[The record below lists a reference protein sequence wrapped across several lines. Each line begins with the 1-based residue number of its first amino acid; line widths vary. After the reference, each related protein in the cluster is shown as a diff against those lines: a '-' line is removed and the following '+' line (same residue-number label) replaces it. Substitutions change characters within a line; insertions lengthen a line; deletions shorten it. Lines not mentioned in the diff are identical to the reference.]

1 MEEKAP
7 DASTPTAESVQ
18 VNEAQPQEIIND
30 PPKISPEDEKI
41 LNFFKNINPDLE
53 DLITLVNNLSQF
65 NYELKSFKNISFFL
79 TEENCEILRKLNAR
93 DNIKINL
100 LLTKIYINI
109 ISNESLYLNYLLEID
124 EQKINIMVQ
133 IIDECIILI
142 QKLVGFVFDH
152 EMFKLK
158 EKTLSLIKCIYFNC
172 KKEITNLTIVQKLEN
187 LLDSFPTQ
195 FYSET
200 FNELTKD
207 KDLYDILKSED
218 IDKINNFEDKF
229 AQINNYFEQFEAFKK
244 FVESN
249 AGIVNY
255 ATVGETGEEKK
266 EEMKGIDPEKI
277 DFYQQ
282 YGMLLL
288 KFCKYHHYIFLNS
301 DNKEDDKK
309 KAEEENDS
317 DNVRVVFLLDKIK
330 HDNEE
335 ENKEN
340 QKTENNEVKD
350 ESQVADNSIDINK
363 QNKKIIDLMN
373 QKSFTSIVECKE
385 YNDLMK
391 TEINKYLKLTK
402 NVETDPKLKTVIEQ
416 MTYFLSIL
424 DVESYVPLYLTD
436 FSKITITDNFTPSF
450 LTNVPAGKKNEFY
463 LETKT
468 NETML
473 VYIEFSLED
482 KSKDISFEVNKYE
495 IYSNEYKNI
504 FKEEKIEDTFKFFIL
519 CGGYSLYQIIF
530 DNNYS
535 WFTSKD
541 VNYRI
546 ALLKLNEKPPKS
558 LEPGEKKEEEEEVK
572 ENENN
577 ENNKEQKEETKEET
591 KEEKKEETKEEN
603 NEEKKEEKPLEKNE
617 KNDDNKLYCY
627 FNGKNMAFDK
637 NEICEKIKLSKEKN
651 DPNLIHISVVF
662 YLNTFRIISNGKDSI
677 KEYSD
682 EDEDLISKSFFELK
696 LKTYLSKQLKI
707 KKAQAKNKKILV
719 SIFSQNREL
728 SSLNE
733 DIAEKIEALKSKTI
747 NNSVNDP
754 EYINYLE
761 KIGFYPEENIEGYKI
776 NYKLYD
782 LCEQSLIYHLFNAK
796 VNNQE
801 INKSVL
807 FMLFDEKV
815 VNAAVFN
822 EGAII
827 SNFKGKK
834 NYLNNININDE
845 NGVLNFLENANDTFE
860 GIELVLNCFDYK
872 NKEKLKSLVEKIKK
886 YCEEKIKVNV
896 VICDENKITNDVFNY
911 MDLFYKE

>member
-1 MEEKAP
+1 MEDK
-7 DASTPTAESVQ
+7 TANTNTTTTESIEI
-18 VNEAQPQEIIND
+18 NEIKPQEIKNEL
-30 PPKISPEDEKI
+30 PKLSQEDEKI
-41 LNFFKNINPDLE
+41 INFFKTINPNLE

-65 NYELKSFKNISFFL
+65 NYELKSFKNITFFM
-79 TEENCEILRKLNAR
+79 TEENIEILKKLNAR

-100 LLTKIYINI
+100 LLSKIYTNI
-109 ISNESLYLNYLLEID
+109 ISNDSLYLNYLLEID
-124 EQKINIMVQ
+124 EQKINIMIQ

-142 QKLVGFVFDH
+142 QKLVGFVFDP
-152 EMFKLK
+152 EIFKFK
-158 EKTLSLIKCIYFNC
+158 EKTLSLIKCIYFNR
-172 KKEITNLTIVQKLEN
+172 KKEITNLTISQKLES
-187 LLDSFPTQ
+187 LLNSFPTQ
-195 FYSET
+195 YYSET
-200 FNELTKD
+200 FNELNKD
-207 KDLYDILKSED
+207 KELYDILKSED
-218 IDKINNFEDKF
+218 QEKINNFEDKF

-244 FVESN
+244 FVELN
-249 AGIVNY
+249 AGIENY
-255 ATVGETGEEKK
+255 ATVGEAGEEKK
-266 EEMKGIDPEKI
+266 DEIKGINPEKI

-288 KFCKYHHYIFLNS
+288 KFCKYHHYIFLNTE
-301 DNKEDDKK
+301 KEEDKK
-309 KAEEENDS
+309 KQEEENET

-330 HDNEE
+330 HSNEE
-335 ENKEN
+335 EKKEEEAKEN
-340 QKTENNEVKD
+340 NITKEENQINDNEMDK
-350 ESQVADNSIDINK
+350 NK
-363 QNKKIIDLMN
+363 QNQKIINLMMN
-373 QKSFTSIVECKE
+373 KSFTSIVECKE
-385 YNDLMK
+385 YNELMK
-391 TEINKYLKLTK
+391 KEINKYLSITK
-402 NVETDPKLKTVIEQ
+402 NCETDPKLKTVIEQ
-416 MTYFLSIL
+416 MKYFLSIL
-424 DVESYVPLYLTD
+424 DVESYVPLYLSD

-450 LTNVPAGKKNEFY
+450 LTNVPAGSKNEFY

-530 DNNYS
+530 DNYYS

-546 ALLKLNEKPPKS
+546 ALLKLNDKPVKP
-558 LEPGEKKEEEEEVK
+558 LEPGEKKEEEEQK
-572 ENENN
+572 ENEK
-577 ENNKEQKEETKEET
+577 EIKEQKEE
-591 KEEKKEETKEEN
+591 KKSLTE
-603 NEEKKEEKPLEKNE
+603 NE
-617 KNDDNKLYCY
+617 KNDENVFYCY
-627 FNGKNMAFDK
+627 FNGKNMAFNK
-637 NEICEKIKLSKEKN
+637 NEICEKIKIFKEKKDSN
-651 DPNLIHISVVF
+651 IIHIPVIF
-662 YLNTFRIISNGKDSI
+662 YLNTFRIISKSKDGQDITI
-677 KEYSD
+677 KNYLE
-682 EDEDLISKSFFELK
+682 EDEDLVSKSFFELK
-696 LKTYLSKQLKI
+696 LKHYLSKELKLKHSQLKD
-707 KKAQAKNKKILV
+707 KKILV

-733 DIAEKIEALKSKTI
+733 DIVEKINALKSMTI

-776 NYKLYD
+776 NFKLYD
-782 LCEQSLIYHLFNAK
+782 LCEQSLIYYLFNAK
-796 VNNQE
+796 INNQI

-845 NGVLNFLENANDTFE
+845 NGVLNFLENANDTFD
-860 GIELVLNCFDYK
+860 GIELVLSCFDYK
-872 NKEKLKSLVEKIKK
+872 ENNKKKLEELIEKIKK

-896 VICDENKITNDVFNY
+896 CVCDEKDITNNVFNY
-911 MDLFYKE
+911 MNLFYQD

>member
-1 MEEKAP
+1 MEDK
-7 DASTPTAESVQ
+7 TANTNTTTTESIEI
-18 VNEAQPQEIIND
+18 NEIKPQEIKNEL
-30 PPKISPEDEKI
+30 PKLSQEDEKI
-41 LNFFKNINPDLE
+41 INFFKTINPNLE

-65 NYELKSFKNISFFL
+65 NYELKSFKNITFFM
-79 TEENCEILRKLNAR
+79 TEENIEILKKLNAR

-100 LLTKIYINI
+100 LLSKIYTNI
-109 ISNESLYLNYLLEID
+109 ISNDSLYLNYLLEID
-124 EQKINIMVQ
+124 EQKINIMIQ

-142 QKLVGFVFDH
+142 QKLVGFVFDP
-152 EMFKLK
+152 EIFKFK
-158 EKTLSLIKCIYFNC
+158 EKTLSLIKCIYFNR
-172 KKEITNLTIVQKLEN
+172 KKEITNLTISQKLES
-187 LLDSFPTQ
+187 LLNSFPTQ
-195 FYSET
+195 YYSET
-200 FNELTKD
+200 FNELNKD
-207 KDLYDILKSED
+207 KELYDILKSED
-218 IDKINNFEDKF
+218 QEKINNFEDKF

-244 FVESN
+244 FVELN
-249 AGIVNY
+249 AGIENY
-255 ATVGETGEEKK
+255 ATVGEAGEEKK
-266 EEMKGIDPEKI
+266 DEIKGINPEKI

-288 KFCKYHHYIFLNS
+288 KFCKYHHYIFLNTE
-301 DNKEDDKK
+301 KEEDKK
-309 KAEEENDS
+309 KQEEENET

-330 HDNEE
+330 HSNEE
-335 ENKEN
+335 EKKEEEAKEN
-340 QKTENNEVKD
+340 NITKEGNQINDNE
-350 ESQVADNSIDINK
+350 IDKNK
-363 QNKKIIDLMN
+363 QNQKIINLMMN
-373 QKSFTSIVECKE
+373 KSFTSIVECKE
-385 YNDLMK
+385 YNELMK
-391 TEINKYLKLTK
+391 KEINKYLSITK
-402 NVETDPKLKTVIEQ
+402 NCETDPKLKIVIEQ
-416 MTYFLSIL
+416 MKYFLSIL
-424 DVESYVPLYLTD
+424 DVESYVPLYLSD

-450 LTNVPAGKKNEFY
+450 LTNVPAGSKNEFY

-530 DNNYS
+530 DNYYS

-546 ALLKLNEKPPKS
+546 ALLKLNDKPVKP
-558 LEPGEKKEEEEEVK
+558 LEPGEKKEEEEQK
-572 ENENN
+572 ENEK
-577 ENNKEQKEETKEET
+577 EIKEQKEE
-591 KEEKKEETKEEN
+591 KKSLTE
-603 NEEKKEEKPLEKNE
+603 NE
-617 KNDDNKLYCY
+617 KNDENVFYCY
-627 FNGKNMAFDK
+627 FNGKNMAFNK
-637 NEICEKIKLSKEKN
+637 NEICERIKIFKEKKDSN
-651 DPNLIHISVVF
+651 IMHIPVIF
-662 YLNTFRIISNGKDSI
+662 YLNTFRIISKSKDGQDITI
-677 KEYSD
+677 KNYLE
-682 EDEDLISKSFFELK
+682 EDEDLVSKSFFELK
-696 LKTYLSKQLKI
+696 LKHYLSKELKLKHSQLKD
-707 KKAQAKNKKILV
+707 KKILV

-733 DIAEKIEALKSKTI
+733 DIVEKINALKSMTI

-776 NYKLYD
+776 NFKLYD
-782 LCEQSLIYHLFNAK
+782 LCEQSLIYYLFNAK
-796 VNNQE
+796 INNQI

-845 NGVLNFLENANDTFE
+845 NGVLNFLENANDTFD
-860 GIELVLNCFDYK
+860 GIELVLSCFDYK
-872 NKEKLKSLVEKIKK
+872 ENNKKKLEELIEKIKK

-896 VICDENKITNDVFNY
+896 CVCDEKDITNNVFNY
-911 MDLFYKE
+911 MNLFYQD

>member
-1 MEEKAP
+1 MEDK
-7 DASTPTAESVQ
+7 TANTNTTTTESIEI
-18 VNEAQPQEIIND
+18 NEIKPQEIKNEL
-30 PPKISPEDEKI
+30 PKLSQEDEKI
-41 LNFFKNINPDLE
+41 INFFKTINPNLE

-65 NYELKSFKNISFFL
+65 NYELKSFKNITFFM
-79 TEENCEILRKLNAR
+79 TEENIEILKKLNAR

-100 LLTKIYINI
+100 LLSKIYTNI
-109 ISNESLYLNYLLEID
+109 ISNDSLYLNYLLEID
-124 EQKINIMVQ
+124 EQKINIMIQ

-142 QKLVGFVFDH
+142 QKLVGFVFDP
-152 EMFKLK
+152 EIFKFK
-158 EKTLSLIKCIYFNC
+158 EKTLSLIKCIYFNR
-172 KKEITNLTIVQKLEN
+172 KKEITNLTISQKLES
-187 LLDSFPTQ
+187 LLNSFPTQ
-195 FYSET
+195 YYSET
-200 FNELTKD
+200 FNELNKD
-207 KDLYDILKSED
+207 KELYDILKSED
-218 IDKINNFEDKF
+218 QEKINNFEDKF

-244 FVESN
+244 FVELN
-249 AGIVNY
+249 AGIENY
-255 ATVGETGEEKK
+255 ATVGEAGEEKK
-266 EEMKGIDPEKI
+266 DEIKGINPEKI

-288 KFCKYHHYIFLNS
+288 KFCKYHHYIFLNTE
-301 DNKEDDKK
+301 KEEDKK
-309 KAEEENDS
+309 KQEEENET

-330 HDNEE
+330 HSNEE
-335 ENKEN
+335 EKKEEEAKEN
-340 QKTENNEVKD
+340 NITKEENQINDNETDK
-350 ESQVADNSIDINK
+350 NK
-363 QNKKIIDLMN
+363 QNQKIINLMMN
-373 QKSFTSIVECKE
+373 KSFTSIVECKE
-385 YNDLMK
+385 YNELMK
-391 TEINKYLKLTK
+391 KEINKYLSITK
-402 NVETDPKLKTVIEQ
+402 NCETDPKLKIVIEQ
-416 MTYFLSIL
+416 MKYFLSIL
-424 DVESYVPLYLTD
+424 DVESYVPLYLSD

-450 LTNVPAGKKNEFY
+450 LTNVPAGSKNEFY

-530 DNNYS
+530 DNYYS

-546 ALLKLNEKPPKS
+546 ALLKLNDKPVKP
-558 LEPGEKKEEEEEVK
+558 LEPGEKKEEEEQK
-572 ENENN
+572 ENEK
-577 ENNKEQKEETKEET
+577 EIKEQKEEKRSLTE
-591 KEEKKEETKEEN
+591 
-603 NEEKKEEKPLEKNE
+603 NE
-617 KNDDNKLYCY
+617 KNDENIFYCY
-627 FNGKNMAFDK
+627 FNGKNMAFNK
-637 NEICEKIKLSKEKN
+637 NEICEKIKIFKEKKDSN
-651 DPNLIHISVVF
+651 IIHIPVIF
-662 YLNTFRIISNGKDSI
+662 YLNTFRIISKSKDGQDITI
-677 KEYSD
+677 KNYLE
-682 EDEDLISKSFFELK
+682 EDEDLVSKSFFELK
-696 LKTYLSKQLKI
+696 LKHYLSKELKLKHSQLKD
-707 KKAQAKNKKILV
+707 KKILV

-733 DIAEKIEALKSKTI
+733 DIVEKINALKSMTI

-776 NYKLYD
+776 NFKLYD
-782 LCEQSLIYHLFNAK
+782 LCEQSLIYYLFNAK
-796 VNNQE
+796 INNQI

-845 NGVLNFLENANDTFE
+845 NGVLNFLENANDTFD
-860 GIELVLNCFDYK
+860 GIELVLSCFDYK
-872 NKEKLKSLVEKIKK
+872 ENNKKKLEELIEKIKK

-896 VICDENKITNDVFNY
+896 CVCDEKDITNNVFNY
-911 MDLFYKE
+911 MNLFYQD

>member
-1 MEEKAP
+1 MEDKTSDTNTATAEQIQMKEEK
-7 DASTPTAESVQ
+7 
-18 VNEAQPQEIIND
+18 PQEIKTQPI
-30 PPKISPEDEKI
+30 KISQEDEKI
-41 LNFFKNINPDLE
+41 INFFKTINPDLE
-53 DLITLVNNLSQF
+53 DLFTLVNNLSQF
-65 NYELKSFKNISFFL
+65 NYELKSIKDISFFL
-79 TEENCEILRKLNAR
+79 TNENFELLKKLSAR
-93 DNIKINL
+93 ENIKINL
-100 LLTKIYINI
+100 LLSKIYINI
-109 ISNESLYLNYLLEID
+109 ISNESLYSNYLIKID
-124 EQKINIMVQ
+124 EPKINLMIQ

-142 QKLVGFVFDH
+142 QKLSGFVFDP
-152 EMFKLK
+152 EIFKFK

-187 LLDSFPTQ
+187 LLNSFPTQ

-207 KDLYDILKSED
+207 KDLFDILKSED
-218 IDKINNFEDKF
+218 QEKINNFEDKF

-249 AGIVNY
+249 SGIVNY
-255 ATVGETGEEKK
+255 TSIGETGEEKK
-266 EEMKGIDPEKI
+266 EDKKNIDPEKI

-288 KFCKYHHYIFLNS
+288 KFCKYHHYIFLNTE
-301 DNKEDDKK
+301 KEEDKK
-309 KAEEENDS
+309 KQEEENESDS
-317 DNVRVVFLLDKIK
+317 VRVVFLLDKIK
-330 HDNEE
+330 HDNDEEKKEE
-335 ENKEN
+335 ENGENNIKKEEN
-340 QKTENNEVKD
+340 QISDNNK
-350 ESQVADNSIDINK
+350 NK
-363 QNKKIIDLMN
+363 QNEKIINLMMN
-373 QKSFTSIVECKE
+373 KSFTSIVECKE

-391 TEINKYLKLTK
+391 KEINKYLTITK
-402 NVETDPKLKTVIEQ
+402 NCETDPKLKTVIEQ
-416 MTYFLSIL
+416 MKYFLSIL

-450 LTNVPAGKKNEFY
+450 VTNVPAGSKNEFY

-473 VYIEFSLED
+473 LYIEFSLED

-530 DNNYS
+530 DNYYS

-546 ALLKLNEKPPKS
+546 ALLKLNDKPPKS
-558 LEPGEKKEEEEEVK
+558 LELGDKKDEEEEK
-572 ENENN
+572 ENNNN
-577 ENNKEQKEETKEET
+577 ETKEQKEA
-591 KEEKKEETKEEN
+591 KKTLTE
-603 NEEKKEEKPLEKNE
+603 NE
-617 KNDDNKLYCY
+617 KNDENIFYCY
-627 FNGKNMAFDK
+627 FNGKNMAFNK
-637 NEICEKIKLSKEKN
+637 NEICEEIKAFKEKK
-651 DPNLIHISVVF
+651 DPNIIHIPVIF
-662 YLNTFRIISNGKDSI
+662 YLNNFRIISNSKDGQDIEI
-677 KEYSD
+677 KEHIE
-682 EDEDLISKSFFELK
+682 EDEDLVSKSFFELK
-696 LKTYLSKQLKI
+696 LKNYLAKVLKL
-707 KKAQAKNKKILV
+707 KPSQTKDKKILV

-733 DIAEKIEALKSKTI
+733 DIAEKINALKSKTI

-776 NYKLYD
+776 NFKLYD

-796 VNNQE
+796 VNNQI

-860 GIELVLNCFDYK
+860 GIDLVLSCLDYK
-872 NKEKLKSLVEKIKK
+872 ENNKKNLEELIEKIKK

-896 VICDENKITNDVFNY
+896 TVCDEKDINYNVFNY
-911 MDLFYKE
+911 MNLFYKD

>member
-1 MEEKAP
+1 MEDKTSDTNTATAEQIQMKEEK
-7 DASTPTAESVQ
+7 
-18 VNEAQPQEIIND
+18 PQEIKTQPI
-30 PPKISPEDEKI
+30 KISQEDEKI
-41 LNFFKNINPDLE
+41 INFFKTINPDLE
-53 DLITLVNNLSQF
+53 DLFTLVNNLSQF
-65 NYELKSFKNISFFL
+65 NYELKSIKDISFFL
-79 TEENCEILRKLNAR
+79 TNENFELLKKLSAR
-93 DNIKINL
+93 ENIKINL
-100 LLTKIYINI
+100 LLSKIYINI
-109 ISNESLYLNYLLEID
+109 ISNESLYSNYLIKID
-124 EQKINIMVQ
+124 EPKINLMIQ

-142 QKLVGFVFDH
+142 QKLSGFVFDP
-152 EMFKLK
+152 EIFKFK

-187 LLDSFPTQ
+187 LLNSFPTQ

-207 KDLYDILKSED
+207 KDLFDILKSED
-218 IDKINNFEDKF
+218 QEKINNFEDKF

-249 AGIVNY
+249 SGIVNY
-255 ATVGETGEEKK
+255 TSIGETGEEKK
-266 EEMKGIDPEKI
+266 EDKKNIDPEKI

-288 KFCKYHHYIFLNS
+288 KFCKYHHYIFLNTE
-301 DNKEDDKK
+301 KEEDKK
-309 KAEEENDS
+309 KQEEENESDS
-317 DNVRVVFLLDKIK
+317 VRVVFLLDKIK
-330 HDNEE
+330 HDNDEEKKEE
-335 ENKEN
+335 ENGENNIKKEEN
-340 QKTENNEVKD
+340 QISDNNK
-350 ESQVADNSIDINK
+350 NK
-363 QNKKIIDLMN
+363 QNEKIINLMMN
-373 QKSFTSIVECKE
+373 KSFTSIVECKE

-391 TEINKYLKLTK
+391 KEINKYLTITK
-402 NVETDPKLKTVIEQ
+402 NCETDPKLKTVIEQ
-416 MTYFLSIL
+416 MKYFLSIL

-450 LTNVPAGKKNEFY
+450 VTNVPAGSKNEFY

-473 VYIEFSLED
+473 LYIEFSLED

-530 DNNYS
+530 DNYYS

-546 ALLKLNEKPPKS
+546 ALLKLNDKPPKS
-558 LEPGEKKEEEEEVK
+558 LELGDKKDEEEEK
-572 ENENN
+572 ENNNN
-577 ENNKEQKEETKEET
+577 ETKEQKEA
-591 KEEKKEETKEEN
+591 KKTLTE
-603 NEEKKEEKPLEKNE
+603 NE
-617 KNDDNKLYCY
+617 KNDENIFYCY
-627 FNGKNMAFDK
+627 FNGKNMAFNK
-637 NEICEKIKLSKEKN
+637 NEICEEIKAFKEKK
-651 DPNLIHISVVF
+651 DPNIIHIPVIF
-662 YLNTFRIISNGKDSI
+662 YLNNFRIISNSEDGQNITI
-677 KEYSD
+677 KEYK
-682 EDEDLISKSFFELK
+682 EDEEDLCSKSFFELK
-696 LKTYLSKQLKI
+696 LKNYLAKVLKL
-707 KKAQAKNKKILV
+707 KPSQTKDKKILV

-733 DIAEKIEALKSKTI
+733 DIAEKINALKSKTI

-776 NYKLYD
+776 NFKLYD

-796 VNNQE
+796 VNNQI

-860 GIELVLNCFDYK
+860 GIDLVLSCLDYK
-872 NKEKLKSLVEKIKK
+872 ENNKKNLEELIEKIKK

-896 VICDENKITNDVFNY
+896 TVCDEKDINYNVFNY
-911 MDLFYKE
+911 MNLFYKD

>member
-1 MEEKAP
+1 MEDKTSDTNTATAEQIQMKEEK
-7 DASTPTAESVQ
+7 
-18 VNEAQPQEIIND
+18 PQEIKTQPI
-30 PPKISPEDEKI
+30 KISQEDEKI
-41 LNFFKNINPDLE
+41 INFFKTINPDLE
-53 DLITLVNNLSQF
+53 DLFTLVNNLSQF
-65 NYELKSFKNISFFL
+65 NYELKSIKDISFFL
-79 TEENCEILRKLNAR
+79 TNENFELLKKLSAR
-93 DNIKINL
+93 ENIKINL
-100 LLTKIYINI
+100 LLSKIYINI
-109 ISNESLYLNYLLEID
+109 ISNESLYSNYLIKID
-124 EQKINIMVQ
+124 EPKINLMIQ

-142 QKLVGFVFDH
+142 QKLSGFVFDP
-152 EMFKLK
+152 EIFKFK

-187 LLDSFPTQ
+187 LLNSFPTQ

-207 KDLYDILKSED
+207 KDLFDILKSED
-218 IDKINNFEDKF
+218 QEKINNFEDKF

-249 AGIVNY
+249 SGIVNY
-255 ATVGETGEEKK
+255 TSIGETGEEKK
-266 EEMKGIDPEKI
+266 EDKKNIDPEKI

-288 KFCKYHHYIFLNS
+288 KFCKYHHYIFLNTE
-301 DNKEDDKK
+301 KEEDKK
-309 KAEEENDS
+309 KQEEENESDS
-317 DNVRVVFLLDKIK
+317 VRVVFLLDKIK
-330 HDNEE
+330 HDNDEEKKEE
-335 ENKEN
+335 ENGENNIKKEEN
-340 QKTENNEVKD
+340 QISDNNK
-350 ESQVADNSIDINK
+350 NK
-363 QNKKIIDLMN
+363 QNEKIINLMMN
-373 QKSFTSIVECKE
+373 KSFTSIVECKE

-391 TEINKYLKLTK
+391 KEINKYLTITK
-402 NVETDPKLKTVIEQ
+402 NCETDPKLKTVIEQ
-416 MTYFLSIL
+416 MKYFLSIL

-450 LTNVPAGKKNEFY
+450 VTNVPAGSKNEFY

-473 VYIEFSLED
+473 LYIEFSLED

-530 DNNYS
+530 DNYYS

-546 ALLKLNEKPPKS
+546 ALLKLNDKPPKS
-558 LEPGEKKEEEEEVK
+558 LELGDKKDEEEEK
-572 ENENN
+572 ENNNN
-577 ENNKEQKEETKEET
+577 ETKEQKEA
-591 KEEKKEETKEEN
+591 KKTLTE
-603 NEEKKEEKPLEKNE
+603 NE
-617 KNDDNKLYCY
+617 KNDENIFYCY
-627 FNGKNMAFDK
+627 FNGKNMAFNK
-637 NEICEKIKLSKEKN
+637 NEICEKIKTFKEKN
-651 DPNLIHISVVF
+651 DPNIIHIPVIF
-662 YLNTFRIISNGKDSI
+662 YLNNFRIISNSKDGQDIEI
-677 KEYSD
+677 KEHIE
-682 EDEDLISKSFFELK
+682 EDEDLVSKSFFELK
-696 LKTYLSKQLKI
+696 LKHYLSKVLKLKQSQI
-707 KKAQAKNKKILV
+707 KDKKILV

-733 DIAEKIEALKSKTI
+733 DIAEKINALKSKTI

-776 NYKLYD
+776 NFKLYD

-796 VNNQE
+796 VNNQI

-860 GIELVLNCFDYK
+860 GIDLVLSCLDYK
-872 NKEKLKSLVEKIKK
+872 ENNKKNLEELIEKIKK

-896 VICDENKITNDVFNY
+896 TVCDEKEINKNVFNY
-911 MDLFYKE
+911 MNLFYKD

>member
-1 MEEKAP
+1 MEDKTSDTNTATAEQIPVNEEKL
-7 DASTPTAESVQ
+7 
-18 VNEAQPQEIIND
+18 QEIKTE
-30 PPKISPEDEKI
+30 PVKVTQEDEKI
-41 LNFFKNINPDLE
+41 ISFFKTINPNLE
-53 DLITLVNNLSQF
+53 DLVTLVNNLSQF

-79 TEENCEILRKLNAR
+79 TAENFEILKKLNAR
-93 DNIKINL
+93 ENIKINL
-100 LLTKIYINI
+100 LLSKIYMNI
-109 ISNESLYLNYLLEID
+109 ISNESLYLNYLIEID
-124 EQKINIMVQ
+124 EQKINLMIE

-142 QKLVGFVFDH
+142 QKLSGFVFDP
-152 EMFKLK
+152 EMFKFK

-172 KKEITNLTIVQKLEN
+172 KKKITNLTIAQKLEN
-187 LLDSFPTQ
+187 LLNSFPTQ

-200 FNELTKD
+200 FNELNKD
-207 KDLYDILKSED
+207 KELFDILKSED
-218 IDKINNFEDKF
+218 QEKINNFEDKF

-244 FVESN
+244 FVECNS
-249 AGIVNY
+249 GIVNY
-255 ATVGETGEEKK
+255 TSIGETGEEKK
-266 EEMKGIDPEKI
+266 EDMKNINPEKI

-288 KFCKYHHYIFLNS
+288 KFCKYHHYIFLNTE
-301 DNKEDDKK
+301 KEEDKK
-309 KAEEENDS
+309 KQEQENESDS
-317 DNVRVVFLLDKIK
+317 VRVVFLLDKIK
-330 HDNEE
+330 NDNDEEKKEE
-335 ENKEN
+335 EKGENNSKKEEN
-340 QKTENNEVKD
+340 QISDNNGINK
-350 ESQVADNSIDINK
+350 NK
-363 QNKKIIDLMN
+363 QNEKIINLMMN
-373 QKSFTSIVECKE
+373 KSFTSIVECKE

-391 TEINKYLKLTK
+391 KEINKYLTITK
-402 NVETDPKLKTVIEQ
+402 NCETDPKLKTVIEQ
-416 MTYFLSIL
+416 MKYFLSIL

-450 LTNVPAGKKNEFY
+450 ITNVPSGSKNEFY

-473 VYIEFSLED
+473 LYIEFSLED

-530 DNNYS
+530 DNYYS

-546 ALLKLNEKPPKS
+546 ALLKLNDKPPKS
-558 LEPGEKKEEEEEVK
+558 LELGEKKDEE
-572 ENENN
+572 
-577 ENNKEQKEETKEET
+577 EQKENNTNEIKEE
-591 KEEKKEETKEEN
+591 KEEKKTLTE
-603 NEEKKEEKPLEKNE
+603 NE
-617 KNDDNKLYCY
+617 KNDENIFYCY
-627 FNGKNMAFDK
+627 FNGKNMAFNK
-637 NEICEKIKLSKEKN
+637 NEICEKIKTFKEKK
-651 DPNLIHISVVF
+651 DPNIIHIPVIF
-662 YLNTFRIISNGKDSI
+662 YLNNFRIISNSEDGQNITI
-677 KEYSD
+677 KEYTEDD
-682 EDEDLISKSFFELK
+682 EDIVSKSFFELK
-696 LKTYLSKQLKI
+696 LKNYLTKVLKLKQSQTKD
-707 KKAQAKNKKILV
+707 KNILV

-733 DIAEKIEALKSKTI
+733 DIAEKINALKSKTI

-776 NYKLYD
+776 NFNLYD
-782 LCEQSLIYHLFNAK
+782 LCEQSLIYHLFHAK
-796 VNNQE
+796 VNNQI

-860 GIELVLNCFDYK
+860 GIDLVLSCLDYK
-872 NKEKLKSLVEKIKK
+872 ENNKKKLGELIEKIKK

-896 VICDENKITNDVFNY
+896 TVCDEKEINNNVFNY
-911 MDLFYKE
+911 MNLFYKD

>member
-1 MEEKAP
+1 MEDK
-7 DASTPTAESVQ
+7 TANTNTTTTESIKI
-18 VNEAQPQEIIND
+18 NEIKPQEIKNEF
-30 PPKISPEDEKI
+30 PKLSQEDEKI
-41 LNFFKNINPDLE
+41 INFFKTINPNLE

-65 NYELKSFKNISFFL
+65 NYELKSFKNITFFM
-79 TEENCEILRKLNAR
+79 TEENIDILKKLNAR

-100 LLTKIYINI
+100 LLSKIYTNI
-109 ISNESLYLNYLLEID
+109 ISNDSLYLNYLLEID
-124 EQKINIMVQ
+124 EQKINIMIQ

-142 QKLVGFVFDH
+142 QKLVGFVFDP
-152 EMFKLK
+152 EIFKFK
-158 EKTLSLIKCIYFNC
+158 EKTLSLIKCIYFNR
-172 KKEITNLTIVQKLEN
+172 KKEITNLTISQKLES
-187 LLDSFPTQ
+187 LLNSFPTQ
-195 FYSET
+195 YYSET
-200 FNELTKD
+200 FNELNKD
-207 KDLYDILKSED
+207 KELYDILKSED
-218 IDKINNFEDKF
+218 QEKINNFEDKF

-244 FVESN
+244 FVELN
-249 AGIVNY
+249 AGIENY
-255 ATVGETGEEKK
+255 ATVGEAGEEKK
-266 EEMKGIDPEKI
+266 DDIKGINPEKI

-288 KFCKYHHYIFLNS
+288 KFCKYHHYIFLNTE
-301 DNKEDDKK
+301 KEEDKK
-309 KAEEENDS
+309 KQEEENET

-330 HDNEE
+330 HSNEE
-335 ENKEN
+335 EKKEEEAKEN
-340 QKTENNEVKD
+340 NITKEENQISDNETDK
-350 ESQVADNSIDINK
+350 NK
-363 QNKKIIDLMN
+363 QNQKIINLMMN
-373 QKSFTSIVECKE
+373 KSFTSIVECKE
-385 YNDLMK
+385 YNELMK
-391 TEINKYLKLTK
+391 KEINKYLSITK
-402 NVETDPKLKTVIEQ
+402 NCETDPKLKTVIEQ
-416 MTYFLSIL
+416 MKYFLSIL
-424 DVESYVPLYLTD
+424 DVESYVPLYLSD

-450 LTNVPAGKKNEFY
+450 LTNVPAGSKNEFY

-530 DNNYS
+530 DNYYS

-546 ALLKLNEKPPKS
+546 ALLKLNDKPVKP
-558 LEPGEKKEEEEEVK
+558 LEPGEKKEDEEQK
-572 ENENN
+572 ENEK
-577 ENNKEQKEETKEET
+577 EIKEQKEE
-591 KEEKKEETKEEN
+591 KKSLTE
-603 NEEKKEEKPLEKNE
+603 NE
-617 KNDDNKLYCY
+617 KNDENVFYCY
-627 FNGKNMAFDK
+627 FNGKNMAFNK
-637 NEICEKIKLSKEKN
+637 NEICEKIKIFKEKKDSN
-651 DPNLIHISVVF
+651 IIHIPVIF
-662 YLNTFRIISNGKDSI
+662 YLNTFRIISKSKDGQDITI
-677 KEYSD
+677 KNYLE
-682 EDEDLISKSFFELK
+682 EDEDLVSKSFFELK
-696 LKTYLSKQLKI
+696 LKHYLSKELKLKHSQLKD
-707 KKAQAKNKKILV
+707 KKILV

-733 DIAEKIEALKSKTI
+733 DIVEKINALKSMTI

-776 NYKLYD
+776 NFKLYD
-782 LCEQSLIYHLFNAK
+782 LCEQSLIYYLFNAK
-796 VNNQE
+796 INNQI

-845 NGVLNFLENANDTFE
+845 NGVLNFLENANDTFD
-860 GIELVLNCFDYK
+860 GIELVLSCFDYK
-872 NKEKLKSLVEKIKK
+872 ENNKKKLEELIEKIKK

-896 VICDENKITNDVFNY
+896 CVCDEKDIINNVFNY
-911 MDLFYKE
+911 MNLFYQD

>member
-1 MEEKAP
+1 MEDKTSDTNTATAEQIPVNEEK
-7 DASTPTAESVQ
+7 
-18 VNEAQPQEIIND
+18 PQEIKTE
-30 PPKISPEDEKI
+30 PVKVSQEDEKI
-41 LNFFKNINPDLE
+41 ISFFKTINPNLE
-53 DLITLVNNLSQF
+53 DLVTLVNNLSQF

-79 TEENCEILRKLNAR
+79 TAENFEILKKLNAR
-93 DNIKINL
+93 ENIKINL
-100 LLTKIYINI
+100 LLSKIYMNI
-109 ISNESLYLNYLLEID
+109 ISNESLYLNYLIEID
-124 EQKINIMVQ
+124 EQKINLMIE

-142 QKLVGFVFDH
+142 QKLSGFVFDP
-152 EMFKLK
+152 EMFKFK

-172 KKEITNLTIVQKLEN
+172 KKKITNLTIAQKLEN
-187 LLDSFPTQ
+187 LLNSFPTQ

-200 FNELTKD
+200 FNELNKD
-207 KDLYDILKSED
+207 KELFDILKSED
-218 IDKINNFEDKF
+218 QEKINNFEDKF

-244 FVESN
+244 FVECNS
-249 AGIVNY
+249 GIVNY
-255 ATVGETGEEKK
+255 TSIGETGEEKK
-266 EEMKGIDPEKI
+266 EDMKNINPEKI

-288 KFCKYHHYIFLNS
+288 KFCKYHHYIFLNTE
-301 DNKEDDKK
+301 KEEDKK
-309 KAEEENDS
+309 KQEQENESDS
-317 DNVRVVFLLDKIK
+317 VRVVFLLDKIK
-330 HDNEE
+330 HDNDEEKKEE
-335 ENKEN
+335 EKGENNTKKEEN
-340 QKTENNEVKD
+340 QISDNNGISK
-350 ESQVADNSIDINK
+350 NK
-363 QNKKIIDLMN
+363 QNEKIINLMMN
-373 QKSFTSIVECKE
+373 KSFTSIVECKE

-391 TEINKYLKLTK
+391 KEINKYLTITK
-402 NVETDPKLKTVIEQ
+402 NCETDPKLKTVIEQ
-416 MTYFLSIL
+416 MKYFLSIL

-450 LTNVPAGKKNEFY
+450 ITNVPAGSKNEFY

-473 VYIEFSLED
+473 LYIEFGLED

-530 DNNYS
+530 DNYYS

-546 ALLKLNEKPPKS
+546 ALLKLNDKPPKS
-558 LEPGEKKEEEEEVK
+558 LELGDKKDEE
-572 ENENN
+572 
-577 ENNKEQKEETKEET
+577 EQKENNTNEIKET
-591 KEEKKEETKEEN
+591 KEEKKTLTE
-603 NEEKKEEKPLEKNE
+603 NE
-617 KNDDNKLYCY
+617 KNDENIFYCY
-627 FNGKNMAFDK
+627 FNGKNMAFNK
-637 NEICEKIKLSKEKN
+637 NEICEKIKTFKEKN
-651 DPNLIHISVVF
+651 DPNIIHIPVIF
-662 YLNTFRIISNGKDSI
+662 YLNNFRIISNSEDGQNITI
-677 KEYSD
+677 KEYTE
-682 EDEDLISKSFFELK
+682 EDEDLVSKSFFELK
-696 LKTYLSKQLKI
+696 LKNYLTKVLKLKQS
-707 KKAQAKNKKILV
+707 QAKDKNILV

-733 DIAEKIEALKSKTI
+733 DIAEKINALKSKTI

-776 NYKLYD
+776 NFNLYD
-782 LCEQSLIYHLFNAK
+782 LCEQSLIYHLFHAK
-796 VNNQE
+796 VNNQI

-860 GIELVLNCFDYK
+860 GIDLVLSCLDYK
-872 NKEKLKSLVEKIKK
+872 ENNKKKLGELIEKIKK

-896 VICDENKITNDVFNY
+896 TVCDEKEINNNVFNY
-911 MDLFYKE
+911 MNLFYKD

>member
-1 MEEKAP
+1 MEDK
-7 DASTPTAESVQ
+7 TANTNTTTTESIEI
-18 VNEAQPQEIIND
+18 NEIKPQEIKNEL
-30 PPKISPEDEKI
+30 PKLSQEDEKI
-41 LNFFKNINPDLE
+41 INFFKTINPNLE

-65 NYELKSFKNISFFL
+65 NYELKSFKNITFFM
-79 TEENCEILRKLNAR
+79 TEENIDILKKLNAR

-100 LLTKIYINI
+100 LLSKIYTNI
-109 ISNESLYLNYLLEID
+109 ISNDSLYLNYLLEID
-124 EQKINIMVQ
+124 EQKINIMIQ

-142 QKLVGFVFDH
+142 QKLVGFVFDP
-152 EMFKLK
+152 EIFKFK
-158 EKTLSLIKCIYFNC
+158 EKTLSLIKCIYFNR
-172 KKEITNLTIVQKLEN
+172 KKEITNLTISQKLES
-187 LLDSFPTQ
+187 LLNSFPTQ
-195 FYSET
+195 YYSET
-200 FNELTKD
+200 FNELNKD
-207 KDLYDILKSED
+207 KELYDILKSED
-218 IDKINNFEDKF
+218 QEKINNFEDKF

-244 FVESN
+244 FVELN
-249 AGIVNY
+249 AGIENY
-255 ATVGETGEEKK
+255 ATVGEAGEEKK
-266 EEMKGIDPEKI
+266 DEIKGINPEKI

-288 KFCKYHHYIFLNS
+288 KFCKYHHYIFLNTE
-301 DNKEDDKK
+301 KEEDKK
-309 KAEEENDS
+309 KQEEENET

-330 HDNEE
+330 HSNEE
-335 ENKEN
+335 EKKEEEAKEN
-340 QKTENNEVKD
+340 NITKEENQINDNEMDK
-350 ESQVADNSIDINK
+350 NK
-363 QNKKIIDLMN
+363 QNQKIINLMMN
-373 QKSFTSIVECKE
+373 KSFTSIVECKE
-385 YNDLMK
+385 YNELMK
-391 TEINKYLKLTK
+391 KEINKYLSITK
-402 NVETDPKLKTVIEQ
+402 NCETDPKLKIVIEQ
-416 MTYFLSIL
+416 MKYFLSIL
-424 DVESYVPLYLTD
+424 DVESYVPLYLSD

-450 LTNVPAGKKNEFY
+450 LTNVPAGSKNEFY

-530 DNNYS
+530 DNYYS

-546 ALLKLNEKPPKS
+546 ALLKLNDKPVKP
-558 LEPGEKKEEEEEVK
+558 LEPGEKKEEEEQK
-572 ENENN
+572 ENEK
-577 ENNKEQKEETKEET
+577 EIKEQKEE
-591 KEEKKEETKEEN
+591 KKSLTEI
-603 NEEKKEEKPLEKNE
+603 E
-617 KNDDNKLYCY
+617 KNDENVFYCY
-627 FNGKNMAFDK
+627 FNGKNMAFNK
-637 NEICEKIKLSKEKN
+637 NEICEKIKIFKEKKDSN
-651 DPNLIHISVVF
+651 IIHIPVIF
-662 YLNTFRIISNGKDSI
+662 YLNTFRIISKSKDGQDITI
-677 KEYSD
+677 KNYLE
-682 EDEDLISKSFFELK
+682 EDEDLVSKSFFELK
-696 LKTYLSKQLKI
+696 LKHYLSKELKLKHSQLKD
-707 KKAQAKNKKILV
+707 KKILV

-733 DIAEKIEALKSKTI
+733 DIVEKINALKSMTI

-776 NYKLYD
+776 NFKLYD
-782 LCEQSLIYHLFNAK
+782 LCEQSLIYYLFNAK
-796 VNNQE
+796 INNQI

-834 NYLNNININDE
+834 NYLNNINTNDE
-845 NGVLNFLENANDTFE
+845 NGVLNFLENANDTFD
-860 GIELVLNCFDYK
+860 GIELVLSCFDYK
-872 NKEKLKSLVEKIKK
+872 ENNKKKLEELIEKIKK

-896 VICDENKITNDVFNY
+896 CVCDEKDITNNVFNY
-911 MDLFYKE
+911 MNLFYQD

>member
-1 MEEKAP
+1 MEDK
-7 DASTPTAESVQ
+7 TANTNTTTTESIEI
-18 VNEAQPQEIIND
+18 NEIKPQEIKNEL
-30 PPKISPEDEKI
+30 PKLSQEDEKI
-41 LNFFKNINPDLE
+41 INFFKTINPNLE

-65 NYELKSFKNISFFL
+65 NYELKSFKNITFFM
-79 TEENCEILRKLNAR
+79 TEENIEILKKLNAR

-100 LLTKIYINI
+100 LLSKIYTNI
-109 ISNESLYLNYLLEID
+109 ISNDSLYLNYLLEID
-124 EQKINIMVQ
+124 EQKINIMIQ

-142 QKLVGFVFDH
+142 QKLVGFVFDP
-152 EMFKLK
+152 EIFKFK
-158 EKTLSLIKCIYFNC
+158 EKTLSLIKCIYFNR
-172 KKEITNLTIVQKLEN
+172 KKEITNLTISQKLES
-187 LLDSFPTQ
+187 LLNSFPTQ
-195 FYSET
+195 YYSET
-200 FNELTKD
+200 FNELNKD
-207 KDLYDILKSED
+207 KELYDILKSED
-218 IDKINNFEDKF
+218 QEKINNFEDKF

-244 FVESN
+244 FVELN
-249 AGIVNY
+249 AGIENY
-255 ATVGETGEEKK
+255 ATVGEAGEEKK
-266 EEMKGIDPEKI
+266 DEIKGINPEKI

-288 KFCKYHHYIFLNS
+288 KFCKYHHYIFLNTE
-301 DNKEDDKK
+301 KEEDKK
-309 KAEEENDS
+309 KQEEENET

-330 HDNEE
+330 HSNEE
-335 ENKEN
+335 EKKEEETKEN
-340 QKTENNEVKD
+340 NITKEENQINDNETDK
-350 ESQVADNSIDINK
+350 NK
-363 QNKKIIDLMN
+363 QNQKIINLMMN
-373 QKSFTSIVECKE
+373 KSFTSIVECKE
-385 YNDLMK
+385 YNELMK
-391 TEINKYLKLTK
+391 KEINKYLSITK
-402 NVETDPKLKTVIEQ
+402 NCETDPKLKTVIEQ
-416 MTYFLSIL
+416 MKYFLSIL
-424 DVESYVPLYLTD
+424 DVESYVPLYLSD

-450 LTNVPAGKKNEFY
+450 LTNVPAGSKNEFY

-530 DNNYS
+530 DNYYS

-546 ALLKLNEKPPKS
+546 ALLKLNDKPVKP
-558 LEPGEKKEEEEEVK
+558 LEPGEKKEEEEQK
-572 ENENN
+572 ENEK
-577 ENNKEQKEETKEET
+577 EIKEQKEE
-591 KEEKKEETKEEN
+591 KKSLTE
-603 NEEKKEEKPLEKNE
+603 NE
-617 KNDDNKLYCY
+617 KNDENVFYCY
-627 FNGKNMAFDK
+627 FNGKNMAFNK
-637 NEICEKIKLSKEKN
+637 NEICEKIKIFKEKKDSN
-651 DPNLIHISVVF
+651 IIHIPVIF
-662 YLNTFRIISNGKDSI
+662 YLNTFRIISKSKDGQDITI
-677 KEYSD
+677 KDYLE
-682 EDEDLISKSFFELK
+682 EDEDLVSKSFFELK
-696 LKTYLSKQLKI
+696 LKHYLSKELKLKHSQLKD
-707 KKAQAKNKKILV
+707 KKILV

-733 DIAEKIEALKSKTI
+733 DIVEKINALKSMTI

-776 NYKLYD
+776 NFKLYD
-782 LCEQSLIYHLFNAK
+782 LCEQSLIYYLFNAK
-796 VNNQE
+796 INNQI

-845 NGVLNFLENANDTFE
+845 NGVLNFLENANDTFD
-860 GIELVLNCFDYK
+860 GIELVLSCFDYK
-872 NKEKLKSLVEKIKK
+872 ENNKKKLEELIEKIKK

-896 VICDENKITNDVFNY
+896 CVCDEKDITNNVFNY
-911 MDLFYKE
+911 MNLFYQD

>member
-1 MEEKAP
+1 M
-7 DASTPTAESVQ
+7 
-18 VNEAQPQEIIND
+18 
-30 PPKISPEDEKI
+30 
-41 LNFFKNINPDLE
+41 
-53 DLITLVNNLSQF
+53 
-65 NYELKSFKNISFFL
+65 
-79 TEENCEILRKLNAR
+79 
-93 DNIKINL
+93 
-100 LLTKIYINI
+100 
-109 ISNESLYLNYLLEID
+109 
-124 EQKINIMVQ
+124 
-133 IIDECIILI
+133 
-142 QKLVGFVFDH
+142 
-152 EMFKLK
+152 
-158 EKTLSLIKCIYFNC
+158 
-172 KKEITNLTIVQKLEN
+172 
-187 LLDSFPTQ
+187 
-195 FYSET
+195 
-200 FNELTKD
+200 
-207 KDLYDILKSED
+207 
-218 IDKINNFEDKF
+218 
-229 AQINNYFEQFEAFKK
+229 
-244 FVESN
+244 
-249 AGIVNY
+249 
-255 ATVGETGEEKK
+255 
-266 EEMKGIDPEKI
+266 
-277 DFYQQ
+277 
-282 YGMLLL
+282 
-288 KFCKYHHYIFLNS
+288 
-301 DNKEDDKK
+301 
-309 KAEEENDS
+309 
-317 DNVRVVFLLDKIK
+317 
-330 HDNEE
+330 
-335 ENKEN
+335 
-340 QKTENNEVKD
+340 
-350 ESQVADNSIDINK
+350 
-363 QNKKIIDLMN
+363 
-373 QKSFTSIVECKE
+373 
-385 YNDLMK
+385 
-391 TEINKYLKLTK
+391 
-402 NVETDPKLKTVIEQ
+402 
-416 MTYFLSIL
+416 
-424 DVESYVPLYLTD
+424 
-436 FSKITITDNFTPSF
+436 
-450 LTNVPAGKKNEFY
+450 
-463 LETKT
+463 
-468 NETML
+468 
-473 VYIEFSLED
+473 
-482 KSKDISFEVNKYE
+482 
-495 IYSNEYKNI
+495 
-504 FKEEKIEDTFKFFIL
+504 
-519 CGGYSLYQIIF
+519 
-530 DNNYS
+530 
-535 WFTSKD
+535 
-541 VNYRI
+541 
-546 ALLKLNEKPPKS
+546 
-558 LEPGEKKEEEEEVK
+558 
-572 ENENN
+572 
-577 ENNKEQKEETKEET
+577 
-591 KEEKKEETKEEN
+591 
-603 NEEKKEEKPLEKNE
+603 EKNE

-872 NKEKLKSLVEKIKK
+872 DKEKLKSLVEKIKK

>member
-1 MEEKAP
+1 MEDK
-7 DASTPTAESVQ
+7 TANTNTTTTESIKI
-18 VNEAQPQEIIND
+18 NEIKPQEIKNEF
-30 PPKISPEDEKI
+30 PKLSQEDEKI
-41 LNFFKNINPDLE
+41 INFFKTINPNLE

-65 NYELKSFKNISFFL
+65 NYELKSFKNITFFM
-79 TEENCEILRKLNAR
+79 TEENIDILKKLNAR

-100 LLTKIYINI
+100 LLSKIYTNI
-109 ISNESLYLNYLLEID
+109 ISNDSLYLNYLLEID
-124 EQKINIMVQ
+124 EQKINIMIQ

-142 QKLVGFVFDH
+142 QKLVGFVFDP
-152 EMFKLK
+152 EIFKFK
-158 EKTLSLIKCIYFNC
+158 EKTLSLIKCIYFNR
-172 KKEITNLTIVQKLEN
+172 KKEITNLTISQKLES
-187 LLDSFPTQ
+187 LLNSFPTQ
-195 FYSET
+195 YYSET
-200 FNELTKD
+200 FNELNKD
-207 KDLYDILKSED
+207 KELYDILKSED
-218 IDKINNFEDKF
+218 QEKINNFEDKF

-244 FVESN
+244 FVELN
-249 AGIVNY
+249 AGIENY
-255 ATVGETGEEKK
+255 ATVGESGEEKK
-266 EEMKGIDPEKI
+266 DEIKGINPEKI

-288 KFCKYHHYIFLNS
+288 KFCKYHHYIFLNTE
-301 DNKEDDKK
+301 KEEDKK
-309 KAEEENDS
+309 KQEEENET

-330 HDNEE
+330 HSNEE
-335 ENKEN
+335 EKKEEEAKEN
-340 QKTENNEVKD
+340 NITKEENQISDNETDK
-350 ESQVADNSIDINK
+350 NK
-363 QNKKIIDLMN
+363 QNQKIINLMMN
-373 QKSFTSIVECKE
+373 KSFTSIVECKE
-385 YNDLMK
+385 YNELMK
-391 TEINKYLKLTK
+391 KEINKYLSITK
-402 NVETDPKLKTVIEQ
+402 NCETDPKLKTVIEQ
-416 MTYFLSIL
+416 MKYFLSIL
-424 DVESYVPLYLTD
+424 DVESYVPLYLSD

-450 LTNVPAGKKNEFY
+450 LTNVPAGSKNEFY

-530 DNNYS
+530 DNYYS

-546 ALLKLNEKPPKS
+546 ALLKLNDKPVKP
-558 LEPGEKKEEEEEVK
+558 LEPGEKKEEEEQK
-572 ENENN
+572 ENEK
-577 ENNKEQKEETKEET
+577 EIKEQKEE
-591 KEEKKEETKEEN
+591 KKSLTE
-603 NEEKKEEKPLEKNE
+603 NE
-617 KNDDNKLYCY
+617 KNDENVFYCY
-627 FNGKNMAFDK
+627 FNGKNMAFNK
-637 NEICEKIKLSKEKN
+637 NEICEKIKIFKEKKDSN
-651 DPNLIHISVVF
+651 IIHIPVIF
-662 YLNTFRIISNGKDSI
+662 YLNTFRIISKSKDGQDITI
-677 KEYSD
+677 KNYLE
-682 EDEDLISKSFFELK
+682 EDEDLVSKSFFELK
-696 LKTYLSKQLKI
+696 LKHYLSKELKLKHSQLKD
-707 KKAQAKNKKILV
+707 KKILV

-733 DIAEKIEALKSKTI
+733 DIVEKINALKSMTI

-776 NYKLYD
+776 NFKLYD
-782 LCEQSLIYHLFNAK
+782 LCEQSLIYYLFNAK
-796 VNNQE
+796 INNQI

-845 NGVLNFLENANDTFE
+845 NGVLNFLENANDTFD
-860 GIELVLNCFDYK
+860 GIELVLSCFDYK
-872 NKEKLKSLVEKIKK
+872 ENNKKKLEELIEKIKK

-896 VICDENKITNDVFNY
+896 CVCDEKDIINNVFNY
-911 MDLFYKE
+911 MNLFYQD